1 MLGRT
6 PATIVATRP
15 LRHGVIADFETTEQM
30 LGHFIRRVGGNG
42 LRRAVIVCVP
52 SGLTQVERD
61 AVVEATLSAGARE
74 AHLIE
79 EAMAGAIGAELPVDE
94 AVASLVVDVGG
105 GTSEMAVI
113 ALGGIVVSTSLPV
126 GGYDLDDAIVR
137 FVHDQHRLLVGTS
150 RPSA

>member
-1 MLGRT
+1 R
-6 PATIVATRP
+6 PAACGSRPRAAAT
-15 LRHGVIADFETTEQM
+15 G
-30 LGHFIRRVGGNG
+30 
-42 LRRAVIVCVP
+42 CVP

-79 EAMAGAIGAELPVDE
+79 EAMAGAIGAELPVEE

-126 GGYDLDDAIVR
+126 GGYDLD
-137 FVHDQHRLLVGTS
+137 
-150 RPSA
+150 